1 MSFLNPGIR
10 GRLYGGFGTLLL
22 FCAALAGFAVWQL
35 WGIHAHVEDMTVQS
49 ENAIRVGDIATELQ
63 AIRRAVLRYAF
74 DQDEAS
80 FIESDKRLSKITDL
94 LEAAARTT
102 ISEQRRIAYQ
112 DAAKNVAELKT
123 ECAAFGDLVKQMLA
137 ARNLLFTDGDKMAAD
152 VRKFVDA
159 ADKTD
164 VAREAGA
171 LETRILF
178 VRVAN
183 WRMLATRDP
192 KGLETFKTNLGKAQQ
207 QIAELEEASLSP
219 DLAAL
224 LANVKTGVINYAEAF
239 DKTTSNLVMGDELYY
254 KTIVP
259 LIIGTI
265 EKINGVK
272 AAVGEYF
279 KKVSAEANDRI
290 NSTIGMQEIVAGA
303 AALFG
308 LLIAFVIARG
318 IVNPTTGM
326 TVAMDRLAGG
336 DTGAEIPSR
345 ERGDEI
351 GKMAAAVQ
359 VFKDNMIEAER
370 LRGEQAEIEKLQ
382 AQQHKADMI
391 KLADTFES
399 AVGQIIETVS
409 SASTELEA
417 SASTLTS
424 TAERAQELT
433 TAVAAAS
440 EEAST
445 NVQSVASATE
455 EMASSVN
462 EISRQVQESARIA
475 GEAVHQA
482 RQTNDRVG
490 ELSKTASR
498 IGDVVELINTIAEQT
513 KLLALNA
520 TIEAAHG
527 RGRPVEALPW
537 WLPKSRLSPSR
548 PRRRPAKSVCKSR
561 VFRMRLKNRSWRSRK
576 LAAPLAACPKLPQ

>member
-1 MSFLNPGIR
+1 MKRPPGR
-10 GRLYGGFGTLLL
+10 QF
-22 FCAALAGFAVWQL
+22 
-35 WGIHAHVEDMTVQS
+35 
-49 ENAIRVGDIATELQ
+49 
-63 AIRRAVLRYAF
+63 
-74 DQDEAS
+74 
-80 FIESDKRLSKITDL
+80 
-94 LEAAARTT
+94 
-102 ISEQRRIAYQ
+102 Q

-308 LLIAFVIARG
+308 LLIACAFIC
-318 IVNPTTGM
+318 
-326 TVAMDRLAGG
+326 L
-336 DTGAEIPSR
+336 
-345 ERGDEI
+345 
-351 GKMAAAVQ
+351 
-359 VFKDNMIEAER
+359 
-370 LRGEQAEIEKLQ
+370 
-382 AQQHKADMI
+382 
-391 KLADTFES
+391 
-399 AVGQIIETVS
+399 
-409 SASTELEA
+409 
-417 SASTLTS
+417 
-424 TAERAQELT
+424 
-433 TAVAAAS
+433 
-440 EEAST
+440 
-445 NVQSVASATE
+445 
-455 EMASSVN
+455 
-462 EISRQVQESARIA
+462 
-475 GEAVHQA
+475 
-482 RQTNDRVG
+482 
-490 ELSKTASR
+490 
-498 IGDVVELINTIAEQT
+498 
-513 KLLALNA
+513 
-520 TIEAAHG
+520 
-527 RGRPVEALPW
+527 
-537 WLPKSRLSPSR
+537 
-548 PRRRPAKSVCKSR
+548 
-561 VFRMRLKNRSWRSRK
+561 RSRS
-576 LAAPLAACPKLPQ
+576 